1 MAPLIARQGG
11 EVGRAPFMV
20 VAGRQSEVGTRR
32 GVLVDEPKPKDKPP
46 SLFTAGLVLLSP
58 EPFLA
63 CGHRSPVRWFSGT
76 AGLNLRGVVLVGCW

>member
-1 MAPLIARQGG
+1 MTLIARQGG

-58 EPFLA
+58 EPFLQ
-63 CGHRSPVRWFSGT
+63 RRVKIK
-76 AGLNLRGVVLVGCW
+76 NKMVLR